1 MERLIDVSDTQSLG
15 AVFGEY
21 DGNMKAVEEEF
32 GVKVITRDSAVKIS
46 GDDEANIEKAEKVNQ
61 ALKQSIQKL
70 DKKISLAKRS
80 STPKITMSA
89 NRNYGIG
96 NNHNY
101 NSNIITS
108 RTLNTNHNTPQRNVS
123 SSNYYYSKYI
133 NNSQKNAS
141 KSYTSINSV
150 IDHNSNRSGAKTK
163 RMKLPNK

>member
-1 MERLIDVSDTQSLG
+1 MLILH
-15 AVFGEY
+15 
-21 DGNMKAVEEEF
+21 K
-32 GVKVITRDSAVKIS
+32 KV
-46 GDDEANIEKAEKVNQ
+46 
-61 ALKQSIQKL
+61 
-70 DKKISLAKRS
+70 KKISLAKRS

-133 NNSQKNAS
+133 NNNTQKGINGPAS

-150 IDHNSNRSGAKTK
+150 IDHNSNRSGAKAK
-163 RMKLPNK
+163 RIKIPNK